1 MQAIKGMSI
10 ALAITSVFAAGAST
24 ADDGRKRPA
33 RAYDVCVNAGV
44 DARFNLTGVDFGGNP
59 IPEHPG
65 PGDRVTGVGMLLP
78 AGTIPTDGSGDVT
91 CNSYQARKIGTFFVN
106 GTFVS
111 TFTARP
117 LPQAAANDLA
127 YVDWHFRVDGAGAFD
142 TSGPIK
148 QFAQGGTY
156 PHTIV
161 GGTGRFKSVK
171 GELTTLMLGAGGFQL
186 RVFLPNGD

>member
-1 MQAIKGMSI
+1 LGS
-10 ALAITSVFAAGAST
+10 LLVTTASL
-24 ADDGRKRPA
+24 ADDGRGRVA

-78 AGTIPTDGSGDVT
+78 AGTIPADGTGDVT

-111 TFTARP
+111 TFSARP

-127 YVDWHFRVDGAGAFD
+127 
-142 TSGPIK
+142 
-148 QFAQGGTY
+148 
-156 PHTIV
+156 
-161 GGTGRFKSVK
+161 
-171 GELTTLMLGAGGFQL
+171 
-186 RVFLPNGD
+186 